1 MRDRLGMMRWV
12 SRVPHKLS
20 SGRGWRGRRLLEC
33 LLILVLAVCAAPLQG
48 IEGDDIAPIAKE
60 SLGKTLTKEGWDRD
74 APVDIHSEEMT
85 VDFEKHQI
93 VFKGDVKVLQSDFS
107 LAASEVTAVFGES
120 ADDIMKIVARGDVSI
135 QKADKTAWGEQAV
148 YDRESATI
156 LLTGSPVLKQGR
168 NFIKGKEIRVSL
180 DEDRMEVK
188 GSVEAEFVLSGQKE
202 GLDIRD
208 QSLTPDRKAEGER

>member
-1 MRDRLGMMRWV
+1 MMRWV
-12 SRVPHKLS
+12 SRGSHKPS
-20 SGRGWRGRRLLEC
+20 FGGGSRGTRRVERLLS
-33 LLILVLAVCAAPLQG
+33 LVLAMSPAMLLG
-48 IEGDDIAPIAKE
+48 IEGADIAPIAKE

-107 LAASEVTAVFGES
+107 LAASEVTAFFGES
-120 ADDIMKIVARGDVSI
+120 AEDILKIVAQGDVKI
-135 QKADKTAWGEQAV
+135 RKADKMAWGEQAV
-148 YDRESATI
+148 YERESATI
-156 LLTGSPVLKQGR
+156 RLTGNPVLKQGR
-168 NFIKGKEIRVSL
+168 NFIKGQEIRVSL

-188 GSVEAEFVLSGQKE
+188 GSVEAEFVLSGQKQ

-208 QSLTPDRKAEGER
+208 QGTGVRE